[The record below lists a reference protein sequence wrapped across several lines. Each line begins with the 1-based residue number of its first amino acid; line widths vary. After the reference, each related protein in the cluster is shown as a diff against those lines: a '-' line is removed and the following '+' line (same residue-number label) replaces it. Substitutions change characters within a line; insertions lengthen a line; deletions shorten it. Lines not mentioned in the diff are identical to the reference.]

1 MNPTYNN
8 TAPCTCH
15 QEDPQMTN
23 AAQLL
28 ERRAT
33 LYYTLGVIF
42 LMILLVA
49 FFIRTVKSSVAAV

>member
-1 MNPTYNN
+1 
-8 TAPCTCH
+8 
-15 QEDPQMTN
+15 MTN